1 MNIQNVLAEYDSM
14 FGNYTLKEIEGFL
27 LKNMSEARFKSEHQE
42 LVTLLN
48 EAIGFYRDTTQKE
61 KALKLCGELIELL
74 AMLELEGSIPYATSL
89 LNIANAFRAFGLHKE
104 AVQLFEKVEDIYGNH
119 FSKEDFMYASLYNNW
134 ALAYQESTEYEKAA
148 EMLKKSL
155 NIVDLYK
162 DAVIPQA
169 TTRTNLASS
178 LLGIGTESAYAEA
191 VNHLSK
197 ALDIFEKD
205 GGKFQFPGAFLVDN
219 VRDFYDRPCQR
230 RHRLHRAFYADKFSG
245 FA

>member
-1 MNIQNVLAEYDSM
+1 MIGKVGLFMNIQDVLTEYDSM
-14 FGNYTLKEIEGFL
+14 FGKHTLKEIEGFL

-74 AMLELEGSIPYATSL
+74 AHLNLEGSIPYATSL

-134 ALAYQESTEYEKAA
+134 AY
-148 EMLKKSL
+148 SL
-155 NIVDLYK
+155 YY
-162 DAVIPQA
+162 
-169 TTRTNLASS
+169 
-178 LLGIGTESAYAEA
+178 G
-191 VNHLSK
+191 
-197 ALDIFEKD
+197 
-205 GGKFQFPGAFLVDN
+205 
-219 VRDFYDRPCQR
+219 
-230 RHRLHRAFYADKFSG
+230 
-245 FA
+245 